1 MARVTVED
9 CLKNVDNRFILVH
22 MANKRTRQL
31 LKGVK
36 PLIEAEDNR
45 EIVKSLREV
54 AALKVNMD
62 DDTDAVLRQG
72 GYMTVAEEQD

>member
-9 CLKNVDNRFILVH
+9 CLKNVDNRFVLVH

-36 PLIEAEDNR
+36 PLVEAEDNR
-45 EIVKSLREV
+45 EIIKSLREV
-54 AALKVNMD
+54 AALKVNLD
-62 DDTDAVLRQG
+62 DDTVKSLKEG
-72 GYMTVAEEQD
+72 GYLMDPEE